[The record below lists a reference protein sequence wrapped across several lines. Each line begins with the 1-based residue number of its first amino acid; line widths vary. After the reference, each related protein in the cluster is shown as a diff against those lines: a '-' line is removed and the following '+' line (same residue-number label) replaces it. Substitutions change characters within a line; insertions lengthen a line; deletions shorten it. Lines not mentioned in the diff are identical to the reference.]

1 MPFWIPLLI
10 GAGIAGVAATGG
22 FVGGYAVG
30 YYYARSSMYRY
41 PVQYYA
47 PPPYYGMQFYPA
59 YY

>member
-10 GAGIAGVAATGG
+10 GAGIAGVAFAGG
-22 FVGGYAVG
+22 AAVG
-30 YYYARSSMYRY
+30 YYYARPPMYRY